1 METEAPGMARE
12 QWSWS
17 PTEDK
22 AQVEW
27 MLKWQRAGDDEV
39 AAELNLSGLCH
50 RGGCQGGTQRTLSLI

>member
-1 METEAPGMARE
+1 MARE

-27 MLKWQRAGDDEV
+27 VLKCQRAGDDDV
-39 AAELNLSGLCH
+39 AAELNLLGL
-50 RGGCQGGTQRTLSLI
+50 